1 MISEIDRF
9 QDAIRDS
16 IELRLAL
23 QSLSGLEDFVTF
35 ANARGYNFTVPE
47 LHDWNKKKRKGELSD
62 AELETV
68 AGAGD
73 GGKGDPNDKPP
84 PPPANSTG

>member
-1 MISEIDRF
+1 MSKSENERAADAKKALRDR
-9 QDAIRDS
+9 
-16 IELRLAL
+16 
-23 QSLSGLEDFVTF
+23 
-35 ANARGYNFTVPE
+35 
-47 LHDWNKKKRKGELSD
+47 ELSD

-84 PPPANSTG
+84 PPPANSV

>member
-1 MISEIDRF
+1 MSTSEKERAADAKPALPDR
-9 QDAIRDS
+9 
-16 IELRLAL
+16 
-23 QSLSGLEDFVTF
+23 
-35 ANARGYNFTVPE
+35 
-47 LHDWNKKKRKGELSD
+47 ELSD

-73 GGKGDPNDKPP
+73 GGKGNPNDKPP

>member
-1 MISEIDRF
+1 MTKSEHERAADAKKAPPDR
-9 QDAIRDS
+9 
-16 IELRLAL
+16 
-23 QSLSGLEDFVTF
+23 
-35 ANARGYNFTVPE
+35 
-47 LHDWNKKKRKGELSD
+47 ELSD

-84 PPPANSTG
+84 PPPANSV